1 MTSYKFYKR
10 ILDLL
15 GAFALAPLFL
25 PMFAIV
31 ALLQMFLVNG
41 SIFFTQERLGKAGK
55 PFIIYKFK
63 TLEAQRDISK
73 WSVFLRMSHL
83 DEIPQIL
90 NIVMGDMS
98 FIGPRPLLR
107 NYYPYFTANELER
120 FNVLPGLTGLAQIK
134 GGNELSWN
142 KRLELDAQYALIYSL
157 LTDLYIVLKT
167 FKVISRL
174 EKAESISL
182 IEERGSNSK
191 SNRNTLRC
199 S

>member
-1 MTSYKFYKR
+1 MKSYKFYKR
-10 ILDLL
+10 ILDFF
-15 GAFALAPLFL
+15 GVFILAPFFL
-25 PMFAIV
+25 PAFVIV

-41 SIFFTQERLGKAGK
+41 SIFFMQERLGKQGK

-63 TLEAQRDISK
+63 TLEAQRNISK

-90 NIVMGDMS
+90 NIIVGDMS
-98 FIGPRPLLR
+98 FIGPRPLLKS
-107 NYYPYFTANELER
+107 YYPYFTASELER
-120 FNVLPGLTGLAQIK
+120 FKVQPGLTGLAQVK

-142 KRLELDAQYALIYSL
+142 KRLALDAKYALMYNL
-157 LTDLYIVLKT
+157 LTDFYILMKT

-182 IEERGSNSK
+182 IEERGSINK
-191 SNRNTLRC
+191 S
-199 S
+199 